1 MLLVISVITLVTLV
15 GSFACS
21 IFEAAL
27 YAIPIARVRA
37 MEREGKPGAARL
49 LRLRESV
56 DEPIAA
62 ILTLN
67 TITHTVGASVAG
79 GIVLRNYGDVVLA
92 WFTVGF
98 TLAMLLGTEIIP
110 KTLGVRHAASLAPR
124 FALPIQ
130 ILIWVQYPLIWMTS
144 LLTRLMGDGSH
155 LPTPSEQEIVSVAE
169 ESRKGGEIL
178 PSELRLVKNALELDD
193 VLTSELLVPREKVE
207 GTSSDTTLASLRDAG
222 EIWNHSRIL
231 VIDAA
236 RPDRASGFVL
246 RRAVFDALAAD
257 RFSLSIAD
265 LQKPVQRVRLK
276 TPANELM
283 ATLIRRKEHLAVV
296 EDEKGGYV
304 GIVTLEDV
312 IERLI
317 GQQIVDE
324 YDER

>member
-49 LRLRESV
+49 LRLRESI

-79 GIVLRNYGDVVLA
+79 GIVLKEYGDTVLA

-144 LLTRLMGDGSH
+144 FLTRLMGDGSH

-207 GTSSDTTLASLRDAG
+207 GTSSDTTLASVRDAG
-222 EIWNHSRIL
+222 ETWNHSRIL
-231 VIDAA
+231 VIDADH
-236 RPDRASGFVL
+236 PDRASGFVL

-257 RFSLSIAD
+257 RFSLSIAE
-265 LQKPVQRVRLK
+265 LQKPVQRVRTN

-283 ATLIRRKEHLAVV
+283 AKLIRRKEHLAVV

-324 YDER
+324 YDES

>member
-1 MLLVISVITLVTLV
+1 MLLIISVITVVTLA

-37 MEREGKPGAARL
+37 LVSEGKPGAALL

-67 TITHTVGASVAG
+67 TITHTVGASVVG
-79 GIVLRNYGDVVLA
+79 GIVLRTYGDTVLA
-92 WFTVGF
+92 WFTAGF

-110 KTLGVRHAASLAPR
+110 KTLGVRYAARLAPR
-124 FALPIQ
+124 FAFPIQ
-130 ILIWVQYPLIWMTS
+130 VLIWLQYPLIWMTS
-144 LLTRLMGDGSH
+144 FLTRLIGAGSH
-155 LPTPSEQEIVSVAE
+155 LPTPSEQEIISVAE

-178 PSELRLVKNALELDD
+178 SSELRLVKNALELDD
-193 VLTSELLVPREKVE
+193 IVTSELMLPKEKVE
-207 GTSSDTTLASLRDAG
+207 TVSSDTSLASLRDVG
-222 EIWNHSRIL
+222 EIWKHSRIL
-231 VIDAA
+231 VTDAH
-236 RPDRASGFVL
+236 RPDHVLGFVL

-265 LQKPVQRVRLK
+265 LQKPVLHVEAA

-283 ATLIRRKEHLAVV
+283 AKLIHRKEHLAVV
-296 EDEKGGYV
+296 EDDAGDYV

-317 GQQIVDE
+317 GQPIVDE
-324 YDER
+324 YDEG